1 MSLLSQGRKGED
13 LPEESENFRAKS
25 RLIIFFLIFLYSQ
38 SPNVP
43 ELSHQNIF
51 QLSRLSM
58 NCFVETVKKS
68 DFLNRTD
75 FIKSLSVSQNHRVSN
90 NNVMKIF
97 SKIIDFIVL
106 TIKICMVT
114 FSLSSCLC
122 IILWISTI
130 LSIKMSRETAG

>member
-1 MSLLSQGRKGED
+1 M
-13 LPEESENFRAKS
+13 
-25 RLIIFFLIFLYSQ
+25 
-38 SPNVP
+38 
-43 ELSHQNIF
+43 
-51 QLSRLSM
+51 
-58 NCFVETVKKS
+58 
-68 DFLNRTD
+68 
-75 FIKSLSVSQNHRVSN
+75 KSLSVPQYRRVSK

-106 TIKICMVT
+106 KIKICMVT